1 MFWGPRESFPK
12 KVKEQMGRKRAFQ
25 LQGPASLET
34 LKWECIYLQEK
45 MKKMKVSQALRARG
59 RRVHTWQERR
69 KRADAG
75 LCRPYEGF
83 LAFLPRAT
91 EVPKDVTKQR
101 SEMI

>member
-12 KVKEQMGRKRAFQ
+12 KVEEQMGRKRAFQ
-25 LQGPASLET
+25 LQRPASLET

-45 MKKMKVSQALRARG
+45 MKVSQALRARG
-59 RRVHTWQERR
+59 RRVHMWQERR
-69 KRADAG
+69 KRAYAE